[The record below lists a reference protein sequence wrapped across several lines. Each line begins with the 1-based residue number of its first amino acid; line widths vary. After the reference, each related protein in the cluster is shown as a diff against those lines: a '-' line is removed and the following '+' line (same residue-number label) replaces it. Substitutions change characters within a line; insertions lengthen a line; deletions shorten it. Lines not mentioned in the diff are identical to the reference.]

1 MNRFFRSALFP
12 LIIIVLLV
20 YLASQTLLPGRSQQQ
35 KITYSQLISKVKVG
49 DVNDVEFNPN
59 RQQITANLVEGGKV
73 KVNYPTSQSAT
84 QFQNLLEA
92 NNVKFD
98 SKGTGS
104 SAWWALLINVLPF
117 VILIAFWIFL
127 MNQVQGGGSKVM
139 SFGKSRAKRMSPDS
153 PKVTFKDVAGAD
165 EAVEELHEIKEF
177 LENPKKFQALGA
189 RIPKGVLLYGPPGTG
204 KTLLARAVAGEAGV
218 PFFSISGSDFVEM
231 FVGVGASRVRDLFE
245 QAKQASPCIIFMDE
259 IDAVGRH
266 RGAGLGGGHDE
277 REQTLN
283 QLLVEMDGFEMKDNI
298 ILIAATNRPDILD
311 PALLRPGRF
320 DRQ

>member
-1 MNRFFRSALFP
+1 VNRFFRSALFP
-12 LIIIVLLV
+12 LIIIVVLV
-20 YLASQTLLPGRSQQQ
+20 YLASQTLLPGRSEQQ
-35 KITYSQLISKVKVG
+35 KITYSQLIGKVKAG
-49 DVNDVEFNPN
+49 AVNDVVFNPP
-59 RQQITANLVEGGKV
+59 RQQISANLVEGGKV
-73 KVNYPTSQSAT
+73 KVNYPTPQSAT
-84 QFQNLLEA
+84 QFQNLLEREGIE
-92 NNVKFD
+92 FD

-231 FVGVGASRVRDLFE
+231 FVGVGRR
-245 QAKQASPCIIFMDE
+245 
-259 IDAVGRH
+259 
-266 RGAGLGGGHDE
+266 
-277 REQTLN
+277 
-283 QLLVEMDGFEMKDNI
+283 
-298 ILIAATNRPDILD
+298 
-311 PALLRPGRF
+311 
-320 DRQ
+320 